1 MVKLENIK
9 RDGDTASCS
18 FIPESSDPENAG
30 FIRIDRAGEYLEFI
44 PCKDPKYKDSMK
56 HPHHARNFLKK
67 TFNMDVVPES
77 EIVMWY

>member
-1 MVKLENIK
+1 MVKLENVK

-30 FIRIDRAGEYLEFI
+30 FIRIDRAGEYIEFV
-44 PCKDPKYKDSMK
+44 PCKDMEYADDMGY
-56 HPHHARNFLKK
+56 PHHARNFLKK
-67 TFNMDVVPES
+67 TFDMDVVPES